1 MNKPE
6 ILAPGGSKEAVYAAI
21 AAGCDAV
28 YMGGKR
34 FGARAFADNPDNDD
48 LLEIMDIIH
57 MNGKKICP
65 YPPEE
70 NISYCQYNTY

>member
-57 MNGKKICP
+57 IVHLDLMGLATLEI
-65 YPPEE
+65 
-70 NISYCQYNTY
+70 

>member
-34 FGARAFADNPDNDD
+34 FGARAFADNPDNLTGNLQHWIH
-48 LLEIMDIIH
+48 LLMRCIELVLMLLLCRI
-57 MNGKKICP
+57 
-65 YPPEE
+65 
-70 NISYCQYNTY
+70 QVF